1 MAYFLESFYDR
12 KTISPMVDG
21 LGNKNSV
28 VYLREGQHF
37 QDSRSITKREKRSQS
52 PLCRHARLT
61 TTMNNE
67 DGRKRDHFPAL
78 RISFPRSEA
87 LSPDIYFLKHTC
99 SILRQSSTLYLVQGR
114 AKPKPWVKQHRAQP
128 VPSWRNPIQGG
139 LTVGIC
145 YCHALENG
153 CLCFSLSLS
162 LSLSLLPL
170 APSSPLSTL
179 LRSLVPPMGSARSG
193 ESGHGKFAQVE

>member
-1 MAYFLESFYDR
+1 MGSHLIVPSPYLLFYSMILSLFRYASSEEISKEGLERVAYFLESFNDR

-99 SILRQSSTLYLVQGR
+99 SILRQSSNPVFGSWKSQASSLW
-114 AKPKPWVKQHRAQP
+114 AEQHRP
-128 VPSWRNPIQGG
+128 
-139 LTVGIC
+139 
-145 YCHALENG
+145 
-153 CLCFSLSLS
+153 
-162 LSLSLLPL
+162 
-170 APSSPLSTL
+170 
-179 LRSLVPPMGSARSG
+179 
-193 ESGHGKFAQVE
+193 